1 MMDSNP
7 SLCSM
12 KYPVSC
18 ICVQHDFM
26 HFLNQFQ
33 LRNKR
38 AWLQKLVTN
47 MSGSHELFSEFHLSV
62 FSLCPHDVSRWLLPL
77 SVSPGECWSHRPSLS
92 VSWWKSALKICWT
105 VQSANSRCSSET
117 NSSSAK
123 RTQSSGT
130 CWGRSSTRC
139 VINTHTHT
147 HTLLQKTSFTL
158 AYIQLSKTWTGTM
171 TCWDFFNFPAA

>member
-1 MMDSNP
+1 
-7 SLCSM
+7 M

-26 HFLNQFQ
+26 HFYLNQFQ
-33 LRNKR
+33 LRNKQV
-38 AWLQKLVTN
+38 WLQKLVTN
-47 MSGSHELFSEFHLSV
+47 MSGSHGLFSEFHLSV
-62 FSLCPHDVSRWLLPL
+62 FSLCPHNVSRWLLPL
-77 SVSPGECWSHRPSLS
+77 SVSPGECWSHRQSLS

-139 VINTHTHT
+139 VINTCTHT
-147 HTLLQKTSFTL
+147 RTHFHYFKRHNSHWPIFSFRRL
-158 AYIQLSKTWTGTM
+158 EPEQWL
-171 TCWDFFNFPAA
+171 CWDFFNFPAA